1 MTHLSYFIVG
11 GAADGLL
18 ALSDLGKGNCSLKM
32 FINGKFHGKND
43 VKIN

>member
-11 GAADGLL
+11 GAADGPL

-32 FINGKFHGKND
+32 FINGKFHGKE
-43 VKIN
+43 